1 MDTTIF
7 SFALVPVRD
16 FSPSEQAKKA
26 LPSKVGTLDPY
37 DPTLYNY
44 VAHLWITI
52 CPSGELWAQG
62 KFLFHLNKY
71 HINTYHFGLH
81 EGQMF

>member
-1 MDTTIF
+1 MYILPVIPVLWFFETRGLRASMVLTGMATTIF
-7 SFALVPVRD
+7 SSDLLRVRD

-52 CPSGELWAQG
+52 CPSGEL
-62 KFLFHLNKY
+62 
-71 HINTYHFGLH
+71 
-81 EGQMF
+81 